1 MRHSSRMW
9 LWMRRC
15 SLLSWRLA
23 ALWSHV
29 TEWGAV
35 LCSHE
40 DWLHCGHM
48 WLNEALF
55 SALMKTGCTVV
66 TCDWMRRC
74 SLLSWRLA
82 ALWSHVTEWGAVLCS
97 HEDWLHCGHMW
108 LNEALFSALMKT
120 GCTVVTCDS
129 EWGTVLCSHEDW
141 LHCGHMWLWMR
152 HCSLLLR
159 RLCSSRMWLAHVHCS
174 QEDWLHE
181 GWLHFSRMWLT
192 ELLLCSWEGGLRLC
206 LMWL

>member
-1 MRHSSRMW
+1 MFSALEKTYCTVVVCDWMRHSSRMW

-35 LCSHE
+35 LYSHE

-55 SALMKTGCTVV
+55 SALVKTGCTVV

-82 ALWSHVTEWGAVLCS
+82 ALWSHVTEWG
-97 HEDWLHCGHMW
+97 
-108 LNEALFSALMKT
+108 
-120 GCTVVTCDS
+120 
-129 EWGTVLCSHEDW
+129 TVLCSWEDW
-141 LHCGHMWLWMR
+141 L
-152 HCSLLLR
+152 
-159 RLCSSRMWLAHVHCS
+159 CSSHMWLAHVRCS

-181 GWLHFSRMWLT
+181 GWLHFSCMWLWPSCCSALEKADYT
-192 ELLLCSWEGGLRLC
+192 CVSYNSEWGAVLCYHEDWLHSSCMRLWMRRCSLLSWRLTA
-206 LMWL
+206 L